1 MLVLSRKKGQSI
13 KIADNIYIKYLNR
26 DHNTVYIGIDAP
38 QEINIVRTELLEDH
52 GNLKINTIEQGE
64 QHDEQTA

>member
-38 QEINIVRTELLEDH
+38 QEINIVRTELLEDY
-52 GNLKINTIEQGE
+52 GNLAITSNEANQSINQQEK
-64 QHDEQTA
+64 